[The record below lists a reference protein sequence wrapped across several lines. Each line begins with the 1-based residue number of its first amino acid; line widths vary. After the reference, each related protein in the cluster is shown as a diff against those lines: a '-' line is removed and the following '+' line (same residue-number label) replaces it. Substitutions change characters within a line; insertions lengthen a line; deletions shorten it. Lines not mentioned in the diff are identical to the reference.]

1 MKKPT
6 PATKLERAYQMYNCN
21 DTYHYL
27 VWQQLVIQAQELA
40 LKLPEMGLNP
50 DKLIHLPIMDLI
62 GVLAFLKRSY
72 ADKQAL

>member
-1 MKKPT
+1 
-6 PATKLERAYQMYNCN
+6 MYNSN

-50 DKLIHLPIMDLI
+50 DKLIHLSIMDLI

-72 ADKQAL
+72 ADKQAE